1 MSKANPERPRGYSL
15 NFRRLLQIWLIILV
29 PCIGCFFA
37 AKFYNPKSPP
47 LRESPRVTRSFA
59 LGKALRAVLPIFL
72 GYCREDKNGVITQ
85 IRFDP
90 PDPGFERYIDRS
102 HFSPME
108 EYKLTRGQPY
118 RIVVSPVLVGKPVSS
133 LRQNDV
139 ILLVDDPTRSVLI
152 KGISVAGGIETVYQP
167 TNANF

>member
-1 MSKANPERPRGYSL
+1 
-15 NFRRLLQIWLIILV
+15 
-29 PCIGCFFA
+29 
-37 AKFYNPKSPP
+37 
-47 LRESPRVTRSFA
+47 
-59 LGKALRAVLPIFL
+59 
-72 GYCREDKNGVITQ
+72 
-85 IRFDP
+85 
-90 PDPGFERYIDRS
+90 
-102 HFSPME
+102 ME